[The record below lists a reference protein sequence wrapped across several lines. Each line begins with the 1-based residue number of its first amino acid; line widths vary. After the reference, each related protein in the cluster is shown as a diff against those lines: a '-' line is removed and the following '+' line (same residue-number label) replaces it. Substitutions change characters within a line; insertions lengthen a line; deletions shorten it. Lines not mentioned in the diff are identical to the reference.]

1 LSGKEKEWEEFQER
15 VKELN
20 QQRDKTGFIGLATTW
35 IKVIIKKEEF
45 SH

>member
-1 LSGKEKEWEEFQER
+1 MSGKEKEWEEFQER
-15 VKELN
+15 VKEVN
-20 QQRDKTGFIGLATTW
+20 QQREIVGFKAITTTW